1 MLVSYICIVHLFLG
15 SDDVPA
21 GFITH
26 NKTLAVRYEALP
38 IEEQTFR
45 HHKQQEGVPVCKEKE
60 QELFFPSELHL

>member
-26 NKTLAVRYEALP
+26 NKTLIVCRL
-38 IEEQTFR
+38 EEQAWR
-45 HHKQQEGVPVCKEKE
+45 LYKQQESVPVCKEKE
-60 QELFFPSELHL
+60 QELSFWSELHL